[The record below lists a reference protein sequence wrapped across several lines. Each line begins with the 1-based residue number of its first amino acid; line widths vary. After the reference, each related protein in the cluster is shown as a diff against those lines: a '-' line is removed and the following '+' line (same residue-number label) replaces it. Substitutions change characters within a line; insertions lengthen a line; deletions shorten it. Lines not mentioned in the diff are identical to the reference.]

1 MSEQITID
9 AVARLA
15 ALQRA
20 DGPDIE
26 QLLAGAEEIDWQ
38 LVEKALKV
46 LTGTFGEAYQLIAER
61 NASEEDS
68 PYIAYAQSDLAKGGE
83 LEIDDTTA
91 VSHGGDAGAY
101 VHAWVWVSDEEAG
114 IERCSECGAILPEA
128 GDGEDGLCA
137 DCADRKE
144 GETVACAHCGIE
156 IEQDKAV
163 NGEFCSPAC
172 ADAHGDEE

>member
-20 DGPDIE
+20 DGPGIE
-26 QLLAGAEEIDWQ
+26 QLLAGAEEIDWL

-61 NASEEDS
+61 HASEEDS
-68 PYIAYAQSDLAKGGE
+68 PYIAYAQSNLAKGGE
-83 LEIDDTTA
+83 LEIDDTTV

-101 VHAWVWVSDEEAG
+101 VHAWVWVSDDDAG
-114 IERCSECGAILPEA
+114 IEHCSECGVILPEA

-137 DCADRKE
+137 ECADKRE
-144 GETVACAHCGIE
+144 NETTSCRHCGIE
-156 IEQDKAV
+156 VRQQKAI

-172 ADAHGDEE
+172 ADAHDEEE